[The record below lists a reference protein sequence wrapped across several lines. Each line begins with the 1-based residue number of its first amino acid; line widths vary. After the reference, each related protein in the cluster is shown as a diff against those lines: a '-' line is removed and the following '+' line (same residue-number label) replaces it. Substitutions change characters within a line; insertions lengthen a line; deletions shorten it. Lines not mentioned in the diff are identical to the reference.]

1 MKTFWAD
8 FKKFITKGNVLDLA
22 VATIIGASFT
32 TISTTFTQGII
43 MPLVN
48 LLFKVDLS
56 TEYLVLKE
64 AVYDPVDPTV
74 VVEAAVLW
82 RYGDLIQA
90 VINFLIIALFLFVL
104 VRIIAKVKSTL
115 DFNANM
121 CELVQKKLDTDEE
134 LNKFE
139 AKWLK
144 RYTKSNPDTA
154 PKKVVVEPVVEE
166 APAEPVV
173 PELTTTEKLLTE
185 ILQELKAKNAEEEV
199 KAE

>member
-56 TEYLVLKE
+56 AKYLELKPEILNE
-64 AVYDPVDPTV
+64 AGEV
-74 VVEAAVLW
+74 VQAAVLW

-90 VINFLIIALFLFVL
+90 VINFLIIALFLFIL
-104 VRIIAKVKSTL
+104 VKVIAKVKSTL

-121 CELVQKKLDTDEE
+121 CELVQKKLDADEE

-139 AKWLK
+139 EKWLK

-166 APAEPVV
+166 APAEPVE
-173 PELTTTEKLLTE
+173 PELSTTDKLLTE
-185 ILQELKAKNAEEEV
+185 ILQELKANKEDN
-199 KAE
+199 KS

>member
-56 TEYLVLKE
+56 AKYLELKPEILNE
-64 AVYDPVDPTV
+64 AGEV
-74 VVEAAVLW
+74 VQAAVLW

-90 VINFLIIALFLFVL
+90 VINFLIIALFLFIL
-104 VRIIAKVKSTL
+104 VKVIAKVKSTL

-121 CELVQKKLDTDEE
+121 CELVQKKLDADEE
-134 LNKFE
+134 LNKLE
-139 AKWLK
+139 EKWLK

-166 APAEPVV
+166 APAEPVE
-173 PELTTTEKLLTE
+173 PELSTTDKLLTE
-185 ILQELKAKNAEEEV
+185 ILQELKANKEDNKNN
-199 KAE
+199 

>member
-56 TEYLVLKE
+56 AKYLELKPEILNE
-64 AVYDPVDPTV
+64 AGEV
-74 VVEAAVLW
+74 VQAAVLW

-90 VINFLIIALFLFVL
+90 VINFLIIALFLFIL
-104 VRIIAKVKSTL
+104 VKIIAKVKSTL

-121 CELVQKKLDTDEE
+121 CELVQKKLDADEE
-134 LNKFE
+134 LNKLE
-139 AKWLK
+139 EKWLK

-154 PKKVVVEPVVEE
+154 PKKVVVEQPVVEE
-166 APAEPVV
+166 APAEPVE
-173 PELTTTEKLLTE
+173 PELSTTDKLLTE
-185 ILQELKAKNAEEEV
+185 ILQELKANKEDN
-199 KAE
+199 KS

>member
-1 MKTFWAD
+1 MNTFWAD

-56 TEYLVLKE
+56 SEFLVLKE
-64 AVYDPVDPTV
+64 AVLDPADPTIV
-74 VVEAAVLW
+74 LEAAVLW

-90 VINFLIIALFLFVL
+90 VINFLIIAFFLFVL
-104 VRIIAKVKSTL
+104 VKVIAKVKSTL

-121 CELVQKKLDTDEE
+121 CEIVQKKLDADEE
-134 LNKFE
+134 LTLLE
-139 AKWLK
+139 ANWLK
-144 RYTKSNPDTA
+144 RYAKKNPDTA
-154 PKKVVVEPVVEE
+154 PKKTVVEE
-166 APAEPVV
+166 VVEVVEEPKE

-185 ILQELKAKNAEEEV
+185 ILAELKAQKTEEEV
-199 KAE
+199 K

>member
-56 TEYLVLKE
+56 AKYLELKPEILNE
-64 AVYDPVDPTV
+64 AGEV
-74 VVEAAVLW
+74 VQAAVLW

-90 VINFLIIALFLFVL
+90 VINFLIIALFLFIL
-104 VRIIAKVKSTL
+104 VKVIAKVKSTF

-121 CELVQKKLDTDEE
+121 CELVQKKLDADEE
-134 LNKFE
+134 LNKLE
-139 AKWLK
+139 EKWLK

-166 APAEPVV
+166 APAEPVE
-173 PELTTTEKLLTE
+173 PELSTTDKLLTE
-185 ILQELKAKNAEEEV
+185 ILQELKANKEDN
-199 KAE
+199 KA

>member
-56 TEYLVLKE
+56 AKYLELKPEILNE
-64 AVYDPVDPTV
+64 AGEV
-74 VVEAAVLW
+74 VQAAVLW

-90 VINFLIIALFLFVL
+90 VINFLIIALFLFIL
-104 VRIIAKVKSTL
+104 VKIIAKVKSTL

-121 CELVQKKLDTDEE
+121 CELVQKKLDADEE
-134 LNKFE
+134 LKKHE
-139 AKWLK
+139 EKWLK

-166 APAEPVV
+166 APAEPVE
-173 PELTTTEKLLTE
+173 PELSTTDKLFTE
-185 ILQELKAKNAEEEV
+185 ILQELKANKEDN
-199 KAE
+199 KS

>member
-32 TISTTFTQGII
+32 TISTTFTHGII

-56 TEYLVLKE
+56 AEYYVLKPEVLDE
-64 AVYDPVDPTV
+64 AGA

-90 VINFLIIALFLFVL
+90 VLNFLIIALFLFIL
-104 VRIIAKVKSTL
+104 ML
-115 DFNANM
+115 
-121 CELVQKKLDTDEE
+121 KL
-134 LNKFE
+134 F
-139 AKWLK
+139 
-144 RYTKSNPDTA
+144 Y
-154 PKKVVVEPVVEE
+154 
-166 APAEPVV
+166 
-173 PELTTTEKLLTE
+173 
-185 ILQELKAKNAEEEV
+185 
-199 KAE
+199 

>member
-56 TEYLVLKE
+56 AKYLELKPEILNE
-64 AVYDPVDPTV
+64 AGEV
-74 VVEAAVLW
+74 VQAAVLW

-90 VINFLIIALFLFVL
+90 VINFLIIALFLFIL
-104 VRIIAKVKSTL
+104 VKVIAKVKSTL

-121 CELVQKKLDTDEE
+121 CELVQKKLDADEE

-139 AKWLK
+139 EKWLK

-154 PKKVVVEPVVEE
+154 PKKVVVEQPVVEE
-166 APAEPVV
+166 APAEPVE
-173 PELTTTEKLLTE
+173 PELSTTDKLLTE
-185 ILQELKAKNAEEEV
+185 ILQELKANKEDN
-199 KAE
+199 KS

>member
-56 TEYLVLKE
+56 AKYLELKPEILNE
-64 AVYDPVDPTV
+64 AGEV
-74 VVEAAVLW
+74 VQAAVLW

-90 VINFLIIALFLFVL
+90 VINFLIIALFLFIL
-104 VRIIAKVKSTL
+104 VKIIAKVKSTL

-121 CELVQKKLDTDEE
+121 CELVQKKLDADEE
-134 LNKFE
+134 LNKLE
-139 AKWLK
+139 EKWLK

-173 PELTTTEKLLTE
+173 PELSTTDKLLTE
-185 ILQELKAKNAEEEV
+185 ILQELKANKEDN
-199 KAE
+199 KS

>member
-90 VINFLIIALFLFVL
+90 VINFLIIALFLFIL
-104 VRIIAKVKSTL
+104 VKVIVIILTALLIFSLIMLAIGCLIKS
-115 DFNANM
+115 
-121 CELVQKKLDTDEE
+121 QKIKS
-134 LNKFE
+134 KF
-139 AKWLK
+139 LI
-144 RYTKSNPDTA
+144 
-154 PKKVVVEPVVEE
+154 
-166 APAEPVV
+166 VV
-173 PELTTTEKLLTE
+173 PSL
-185 ILQELKAKNAEEEV
+185 ILGNIVILCIPWAIVHIKSMT
-199 KAE
+199 

>member
-56 TEYLVLKE
+56 AKYLELKPEILNE
-64 AVYDPVDPTV
+64 AGEV
-74 VVEAAVLW
+74 VQAAVLW

-90 VINFLIIALFLFVL
+90 VINFLIIALFLFIL
-104 VRIIAKVKSTL
+104 VKVIAKVKSTL

-121 CELVQKKLDTDEE
+121 CELVKNKLDADEE
-134 LNKFE
+134 LNKLE
-139 AKWLK
+139 EKWLK

-154 PKKVVVEPVVEE
+154 PKKVVVEQPVVEE
-166 APAEPVV
+166 APAEPVE
-173 PELTTTEKLLTE
+173 PELSTTDKLLTE
-185 ILQELKAKNAEEEV
+185 ILQELKANKEDN
-199 KAE
+199 KS

>member
-56 TEYLVLKE
+56 AKYLELKPEILNE
-64 AVYDPVDPTV
+64 AGEV
-74 VVEAAVLW
+74 VQAAVLW

-90 VINFLIIALFLFVL
+90 VINFLIIALFLFIL
-104 VRIIAKVKSTL
+104 VKVIAKVKSTL

-121 CELVQKKLDTDEE
+121 CELVQKKLDADEE
-134 LNKFE
+134 LNKLE
-139 AKWLK
+139 EKWLK

-166 APAEPVV
+166 APAEPVE
-173 PELTTTEKLLTE
+173 PELSTTDKLLTE
-185 ILQELKAKNAEEEV
+185 ILQELKANKE
-199 KAE
+199 

>member
-56 TEYLVLKE
+56 AKYLELKPEILNE
-64 AVYDPVDPTV
+64 AGEV
-74 VVEAAVLW
+74 VQAAVLW

-90 VINFLIIALFLFVL
+90 VINFLIIALFLFIL
-104 VRIIAKVKSTL
+104 VKIIAKVKSTL

-121 CELVQKKLDTDEE
+121 CELVQKKLDADEE
-134 LNKFE
+134 LNKLE
-139 AKWLK
+139 EKWLK

-166 APAEPVV
+166 APAEPVE
-173 PELTTTEKLLTE
+173 PELSTTDKLLTE
-185 ILQELKAKNAEEEV
+185 ILQELKANKEDN
-199 KAE
+199 KS

>member
-56 TEYLVLKE
+56 AKYLELKPEILNE
-64 AVYDPVDPTV
+64 AGEV
-74 VVEAAVLW
+74 VQAAVLW

-90 VINFLIIALFLFVL
+90 VINFLIIALFLFIL
-104 VRIIAKVKSTL
+104 VKIIAKVKSTL

-121 CELVQKKLDTDEE
+121 CELVQKKLDADEE
-134 LNKFE
+134 LNKLE
-139 AKWLK
+139 EKWLK

-166 APAEPVV
+166 APAELVE
-173 PELTTTEKLLTE
+173 PELSTTDKLLTE
-185 ILQELKAKNAEEEV
+185 ILQELKANKEDN
-199 KAE
+199 KS

>member
-56 TEYLVLKE
+56 SEFLVLKE
-64 AVYDPVDPTV
+64 AVLDPADPTIV
-74 VVEAAVLW
+74 LEAAVLW

-90 VINFLIIALFLFVL
+90 VINFLIIAFFLFVL
-104 VRIIAKVKSTL
+104 VKVIAKVKSTL

-121 CELVQKKLDTDEE
+121 CEIVQKKLDADEE
-134 LNKFE
+134 LTLLE
-139 AKWLK
+139 ANWLK
-144 RYTKSNPDTA
+144 RYAKKNPDTA
-154 PKKVVVEPVVEE
+154 PKKTVVEE
-166 APAEPVV
+166 VVEVVEEPKE

-185 ILQELKAKNAEEEV
+185 ILAELKANKTEGEV
-199 KAE
+199 K

>member
-56 TEYLVLKE
+56 AKYLELKPEILNE
-64 AVYDPVDPTV
+64 AGEV
-74 VVEAAVLW
+74 VQAAVLW

-90 VINFLIIALFLFVL
+90 VINFLIIALFLFIL
-104 VRIIAKVKSTL
+104 VKIIAKVKSTL

-121 CELVQKKLDTDEE
+121 CELVQKKLDADEE

-139 AKWLK
+139 EKWLK

-154 PKKVVVEPVVEE
+154 PKKVVVEQPVVEE
-166 APAEPVV
+166 APAEPVE
-173 PELTTTEKLLTE
+173 PELSTTDKLLTE
-185 ILQELKAKNAEEEV
+185 ILQELKANKEDN
-199 KAE
+199 KS

>member
-56 TEYLVLKE
+56 AKYLELKPEILNE
-64 AVYDPVDPTV
+64 AGEV
-74 VVEAAVLW
+74 VQAAVLW

-90 VINFLIIALFLFVL
+90 VINFLIIALFLFIL
-104 VRIIAKVKSTL
+104 VKIIAKVKSTL

-121 CELVQKKLDTDEE
+121 CELVQKKLDADEE
-134 LNKFE
+134 LNKLE
-139 AKWLK
+139 EKWLK

-166 APAEPVV
+166 APAEPVE
-173 PELTTTEKLLTE
+173 PELSTTDKLLTE
-185 ILQELKAKNAEEEV
+185 ILQELKAQKAEEEV
-199 KAE
+199 K

>member
-56 TEYLVLKE
+56 AKYLELKPEILNE
-64 AVYDPVDPTV
+64 AGEV
-74 VVEAAVLW
+74 VQAAVLW

-90 VINFLIIALFLFVL
+90 VINFLIIALFLFIL
-104 VRIIAKVKSTL
+104 VKVIAKVKSTL

-139 AKWLK
+139 EKWLK

-173 PELTTTEKLLTE
+173 PELSTTDKLLTE
-185 ILQELKAKNAEEEV
+185 ILQELKANKEDN
-199 KAE
+199 KS

>member
-56 TEYLVLKE
+56 AKYLELKPEILNE
-64 AVYDPVDPTV
+64 AGEV
-74 VVEAAVLW
+74 VQAAVLW

-90 VINFLIIALFLFVL
+90 VINFLIIALFLFIL
-104 VRIIAKVKSTL
+104 VKVIAKVKSTL

-166 APAEPVV
+166 APAEPVE
-173 PELTTTEKLLTE
+173 PELSTTDKLLTE
-185 ILQELKAKNAEEEV
+185 ILQELKANKEDN
-199 KAE
+199 KS

>member
-56 TEYLVLKE
+56 AKYLELKPEILNE
-64 AVYDPVDPTV
+64 AGEV
-74 VVEAAVLW
+74 VQAAVLW

-90 VINFLIIALFLFVL
+90 VINFLIIALFLFIL
-104 VRIIAKVKSTL
+104 VKVIAKVKSTL

-121 CELVQKKLDTDEE
+121 CELVQKKLDADEE
-134 LNKFE
+134 LNKLE
-139 AKWLK
+139 EKWLK

-166 APAEPVV
+166 APAEPVE
-173 PELTTTEKLLTE
+173 PELSTTDKLLTE
-185 ILQELKAKNAEEEV
+185 ILQELKANKEDN
-199 KAE
+199 KS

>member
-56 TEYLVLKE
+56 AEFYVLKPEVLDE
-64 AVYDPVDPTV
+64 AGA

-90 VINFLIIALFLFVL
+90 VLNFLIIALFLFILIRV
-104 VRIIAKVKSTL
+104 IARVKKTL

-121 CELVQKKLDTDEE
+121 CEVVQKKLDADEE

-139 AKWLK
+139 QKWLK
-144 RYTKSNPDTA
+144 RYVKSNPDTA
-154 PKKVVVEPVVEE
+154 PKKTVVEE
-166 APAEPVV
+166 ETPAEP
-173 PELTTTEKLLTE
+173 ELSSTDKLLTE
-185 ILQELKAKNAEEEV
+185 ILLELKKGNGVTADAVIDAV
-199 KAE
+199 KTNE

>member
-56 TEYLVLKE
+56 AKYLELKPEILNE
-64 AVYDPVDPTV
+64 AGEV
-74 VVEAAVLW
+74 VQAAVLW

-90 VINFLIIALFLFVL
+90 VINFLIIALFLFIL
-104 VRIIAKVKSTL
+104 VKIIAKVKSTL

-139 AKWLK
+139 EKWLK

-166 APAEPVV
+166 APAEPVE
-173 PELTTTEKLLTE
+173 PELSTTDKLLTE
-185 ILQELKAKNAEEEV
+185 ILQELKANKEDN
-199 KAE
+199 KS

>member
-56 TEYLVLKE
+56 AKYLELKPEILNE
-64 AVYDPVDPTV
+64 AGEV
-74 VVEAAVLW
+74 VQAAVLW

-90 VINFLIIALFLFVL
+90 VINFLIIALFLFIL
-104 VRIIAKVKSTL
+104 VKIIAKVKSTL

-121 CELVQKKLDTDEE
+121 CELVQKKLDADEE

-139 AKWLK
+139 EKWLK

-166 APAEPVV
+166 APAEPVE
-173 PELTTTEKLLTE
+173 PELSTTDKLLTE
-185 ILQELKAKNAEEEV
+185 ILQELKANKEDN
-199 KAE
+199 KS

>member
-56 TEYLVLKE
+56 AKYLELKPEILNE
-64 AVYDPVDPTV
+64 AGEV
-74 VVEAAVLW
+74 VQAAVLW

-90 VINFLIIALFLFVL
+90 VINFLIIALFLFIL
-104 VRIIAKVKSTL
+104 VKIIAKVKSTL

-121 CELVQKKLDTDEE
+121 CELVQKKLDADEE

-166 APAEPVV
+166 APAEPVE
-173 PELTTTEKLLTE
+173 PELSTTDKLLTE
-185 ILQELKAKNAEEEV
+185 ILQELKANKEDN
-199 KAE
+199 KS

>member
-90 VINFLIIALFLFVL
+90 IINFLIIALFLFIL
-104 VRIIAKVKSTL
+104 VKVIAKIKSTL

>member
-56 TEYLVLKE
+56 AKYLELKPEILNE
-64 AVYDPVDPTV
+64 AGEV
-74 VVEAAVLW
+74 VQAAVLW

-90 VINFLIIALFLFVL
+90 VINFLIIALFLFIL
-104 VRIIAKVKSTL
+104 VKVIAKVKSTL

-121 CELVQKKLDTDEE
+121 CELVQKKLDADEE
-134 LNKFE
+134 LNKLE
-139 AKWLK
+139 EKWLK

-154 PKKVVVEPVVEE
+154 PKKVVVEQPVVEE
-166 APAEPVV
+166 APAEPVE
-173 PELTTTEKLLTE
+173 PELSTTDKLLTE
-185 ILQELKAKNAEEEV
+185 ILQELKANKEDN
-199 KAE
+199 KS

>member
-56 TEYLVLKE
+56 AKYLELKPEILNE
-64 AVYDPVDPTV
+64 AGEV
-74 VVEAAVLW
+74 VQAAVLW

-90 VINFLIIALFLFVL
+90 VINFLIIALFLFIL
-104 VRIIAKVKSTL
+104 VKVIAKVKSTL

-121 CELVQKKLDTDEE
+121 CELVQKKLDADEE

-154 PKKVVVEPVVEE
+154 PKKVVVEQPVVEE
-166 APAEPVV
+166 APAEPVE
-173 PELTTTEKLLTE
+173 PELSTTDKLLTE
-185 ILQELKAKNAEEEV
+185 ILQELKANKEDN
-199 KAE
+199 KS

>member
-56 TEYLVLKE
+56 AKYLELKPEILNE
-64 AVYDPVDPTV
+64 AGEV
-74 VVEAAVLW
+74 VQAAVLW

-90 VINFLIIALFLFVL
+90 VINFLIIALFLFIL
-104 VRIIAKVKSTL
+104 VKVIAKVKSTL

-121 CELVQKKLDTDEE
+121 CELVQKKLDADEE
-134 LNKFE
+134 LNKLE
-139 AKWLK
+139 EKWLK

-166 APAEPVV
+166 APADPVE
-173 PELTTTEKLLTE
+173 PELSPTDTLLTE
-185 ILQELKAKNAEEEV
+185 FLQELKANKEDN
-199 KAE
+199 KS

>member
-56 TEYLVLKE
+56 AKYLELKPEILNE
-64 AVYDPVDPTV
+64 AGEV
-74 VVEAAVLW
+74 VQAAVLW

-90 VINFLIIALFLFVL
+90 VINFLIIALFLFIL
-104 VRIIAKVKSTL
+104 VKIIAKVKSTL

-185 ILQELKAKNAEEEV
+185 ILQELKANKEDN
-199 KAE
+199 KS

>member
-56 TEYLVLKE
+56 AKYLELKPEILNE
-64 AVYDPVDPTV
+64 AGEV
-74 VVEAAVLW
+74 VQAAVLW

-90 VINFLIIALFLFVL
+90 VINFLIIALFLFIL
-104 VRIIAKVKSTL
+104 VKVIAKVKSTL

-154 PKKVVVEPVVEE
+154 PKKVVVESVVEE

-173 PELTTTEKLLTE
+173 PELSTTDKLLTE
-185 ILQELKAKNAEEEV
+185 ILQELKANKEDN
-199 KAE
+199 KS

>member
-56 TEYLVLKE
+56 AKYLELKPEILNE
-64 AVYDPVDPTV
+64 AGEV
-74 VVEAAVLW
+74 VQAAVLW

-90 VINFLIIALFLFVL
+90 VINFLIIALFLFIL
-104 VRIIAKVKSTL
+104 VKVIAKVKSTL

-121 CELVQKKLDTDEE
+121 CELVQKKLDADEE
-134 LNKFE
+134 LNKLE
-139 AKWLK
+139 EKWLK

-166 APAEPVV
+166 APAEPVE
-173 PELTTTEKLLTE
+173 PELSTTDKLLTE
-185 ILQELKAKNAEEEV
+185 ILQELKAQKAEEEV
-199 KAE
+199 K

>member
-56 TEYLVLKE
+56 AKYLELKPEILNE
-64 AVYDPVDPTV
+64 AGEV
-74 VVEAAVLW
+74 VQAAVLW

-90 VINFLIIALFLFVL
+90 IINFLIIALFLFIL
-104 VRIIAKVKSTL
+104 VKVIAKVKSTL

-121 CELVQKKLDTDEE
+121 CELVQKKLDADEE
-134 LNKFE
+134 LNKLE
-139 AKWLK
+139 EKWLK

-166 APAEPVV
+166 APAEPVE
-173 PELTTTEKLLTE
+173 PELSTTDKLLTE
-185 ILQELKAKNAEEEV
+185 ILQELKANKEDN
-199 KAE
+199 KS